1 MTGWRP
7 TVALERALLMAGG
20 LALSAIAMRRP
31 DLIVLAAPFGVGTA
45 LALALRTRGRTP
57 TAEMSVDPPA
67 LLESDPL
74 TVRVRAVG
82 AADVVSVALP
92 GQWLRPRRRGRG
104 DGSRRRGR
112 GNQYSRGGL
121 ARATVL
127 DTDRPAELT
136 FDLEPV
142 RWGRAP
148 VGPVRVTAVTAYG
161 LLRSA
166 PLVVPLRTVLV
177 WPLRE
182 AFVATD
188 LVPRAEG
195 VVGPHRS
202 RRPGEGVEIN
212 GVRPFQPGD
221 RLRRINW
228 RVTMRRSAGQ
238 PYLGSGTTYVTSTLS
253 DRDTDVVLCVDSWVD
268 LGGSLDTAV
277 RAATGVAEYYLR
289 AGDRVGL
296 IDLGQP
302 MRRVRQGNGRAH
314 LARILDVLLD
324 VRDRPSRVDRQVPR
338 ALRELPAHALVVVL
352 TPLLGDEVVGVIA
365 ALARSNRPVIA
376 VDTLPEGFRPPPRGE
391 WTDLA
396 WRVSG
401 LERESDIGRL
411 AEVGVPVVPWRGAR
425 SLDDVL
431 RDASQLVRLPRAVR

>member
-1 MTGWRP
+1 MSGWRP
-7 TVALERALLMAGG
+7 TVALARALLMAGG
-20 LALSAIAMRRP
+20 LALFAIVVRRP
-31 DLIVLAAPFGVGTA
+31 DLIVLAAPFAAGTA
-45 LALALRTRGRTP
+45 LSLALRTRSAVP

-67 LLESDPL
+67 LLEADLL
-74 TVRVRAVG
+74 TAQVRVAG
-82 AADVVSVALP
+82 AADTVAVALP
-92 GQWLRPRRRGRG
+92 GRWLRPRRRGRG
-104 DGSRRRGR
+104 GG
-112 GNQYSRGGL
+112 YSLGGL
-121 ARATVL
+121 AAATVL
-127 DTDRPAELT
+127 DPGRPAEVT
-136 FDLEPV
+136 FELEPV

-148 VGPVRVTAVTAYG
+148 VGPARVTAVTGFG
-161 LLRSA
+161 LLRSS
-166 PLVVPLRTVLV
+166 PLTVPLRSVLV

-212 GVRPFQPGD
+212 GIRPFQQGD
-221 RLRRINW
+221 RLRRVNW
-228 RVTMRRSAGQ
+228 RVTLRRSAGLAQ
-238 PYLGSGTTYVTSTLS
+238 PGLGAIHVTTTLS

-268 LGGSLDTAV
+268 LGRSLDTAV
-277 RAATGVAEYYLR
+277 RAATAVGEYYLR

-324 VRDRPSRVDRQVPR
+324 VRDRPSTADRQVPR
-338 ALRELPAHALVVVL
+338 ALRELPAHTLVVVF
-352 TPLLGDEVVGVIA
+352 TPLLGDEVVGMIA
-365 ALARSNRPVIA
+365 SLARSSRPVVA
-376 VDTLPEGFRPPPRGE
+376 VDTLAEGFRPPARGE

-396 WRVSG
+396 WRVNR
-401 LERESDIGRL
+401 LEREADIGRL

-425 SLDDVL
+425 SLDEVL
-431 RDASQLVRLPRAVR
+431 RDASQLARLPRTAR